1 MRYDAQ
7 DAPTSQLMD
16 LVERTEE
23 KHPEAIRRDLRP
35 HKTVVHTPSQTTDA
49 RKGEFTLRVNFRSGE
64 AVFRADRNDPEHLI
78 PEEFREMLEH
88 SFIAQP
94 LH

>member
-7 DAPTSQLMD
+7 DVSTSRLME

-49 RKGEFTLRVNFRSGE
+49 RKGQFTLRVNFRSGE
-64 AVFRADRNDPEHLI
+64 AVFRADRNVRYVCTGDIASVQHVDPTNPI
-78 PEEFREMLEH
+78 G
-88 SFIAQP
+88 
-94 LH
+94 